1 MNIPNQMN
9 PKARLLR
16 SGASMLVLG
25 AMLAA
30 FAPSAA
36 LAQDAAQSSQSADT
50 DPAATQAD
58 DDTIIVTGQ
67 RKALQ
72 TSQQI
77 KRDADTVVDSI
88 TATDIGSFPDKS
100 VAEALQRVAG
110 ITVNRFAASDDTAH
124 FSAEPSGV
132 IVRGLSQVRNEFNGR
147 DVFSAN
153 SSRGLGW
160 GDISPELLGGV
171 DTYKNQTAEM
181 IEGGIAGTVN
191 LRTRLPFDS
200 PGQTLQISANANYG
214 DISKKLTPD
223 LSGIYS
229 NRWQTGAGEF
239 GVLINYAYSHV
250 ETASQGIQYGR
261 TAVFDGVQFLDPSA
275 PGGTTASRV
284 GPAGM
289 KYIPSSVTF
298 RDNLYDRTRNGLSAA
313 VQWKSND
320 GSLAVTGQYQ
330 RSLYKNTW
338 RERAVQS
345 IITDL
350 YAYPVDFVFTPTG
363 ANQPRIPLMAPGT
376 QFKFDDDGN
385 FVSGSILNQQ
395 TDFSWWGA
403 SDAEAADIA
412 VNSSGQNMLH
422 PCYNWGNASGPAGT
436 GPGGC
441 GLDARGPDLNAVTR
455 LNQNRQFTQDASFNL
470 KWEASERLRFN
481 FDAQYVS
488 SDVNNYDVEIGQY
501 SFANLTLD
509 QSSGLPRATF
519 SAPYSINQSAGGLSN
534 PNNYR
539 YNHAMDHLEDSHGEQ
554 WALRLDGEYDIGS
567 DWLDSIKVGARYADR
582 DQDVR
587 WGNYNWGNI
596 ANNWN
601 IGAHQYTFWNIDSY
615 APSAV
620 TGFTGYPKGLVDVRS
635 FGGDFFGGNL
645 GNFAFF
651 NMDQLE
657 NHAADMLSYDK
668 LKVGQDQW
676 RPTCTRVGELPN
688 SCFRQEELN
697 QISETTKAAYAML
710 RFGGPNAQIGGL
722 GIRGNIGIRYVETKD
737 RSSGAVAYPLQTGWP
752 NINTPDSP
760 DLNSP
765 QHLEYVTCHP
775 VNPGGGAPTP
785 STPAQCYASADER
798 AFNMGGGTLSTVNAT
813 HRNWL
818 PSVNLRIDLSPKWLV
833 RFAASKAMSRPDIGL
848 LKNYVSV
855 GAPEFPGADPSDP
868 RYVKNSAGQ
877 VTGVNPTYTAN
888 AYNPN
893 LKPTTATQFD
903 LAIENYFASVGSFT
917 ITAFYKNF
925 DNYIQ
930 YGSYV
935 QTVTNNGV
943 TRNIA
948 VRGPLNGDGAEVLGA
963 EVAYTRYFDFL
974 PGALKGLGIQANY
987 TYVENHGITN
997 SNVKQVS
1004 GGGNPTT
1011 AQPGSNGT
1019 VFSVDA
1025 LEGLSKHSFN
1035 VVGMYEWKGLSLR
1048 AAYNWRSSYLV
1059 TAVDCCVYLPVWSK
1073 SQGFLDASIR
1083 YGITQNFELSLQ
1095 ATNLLNTKTVLLQ
1108 QVTDAADGAVKTPN
1122 AWFQNDR
1129 RFVAGIRFKY

>member
-1 MNIPNQMN
+1 MNIPDRMN
-9 PKARLLR
+9 PKTHLLR

-30 FAPSAA
+30 VAPSTA

-50 DPAATQAD
+50 DPAATQSD

-67 RKALQ
+67 RRALQ

-88 TATDIGSFPDKS
+88 TATDIGAFPDKS

-132 IVRGLSQVRNEFNGR
+132 IVRGLNQVRNEFNGR

-200 PGQTLQISANANYG
+200 AGQTLQISANANYG

-223 LSGIYS
+223 ISGIYS
-229 NRWQTGAGEF
+229 NRWETGAGEF
-239 GVLINYAYSHV
+239 GVLLNYAYSHV

-261 TAVFDGVQFLDPSA
+261 TAVFNGIQFLDPSG
-275 PGGTTASRV
+275 PNGTSASRV
-284 GPAGM
+284 GPAGL
-289 KYIPSSVTF
+289 KYIPSSVGF

-338 RERAVQS
+338 RERAVIS
-345 IITDL
+345 YITDL
-350 YAYPVDFVFTPTG
+350 YAFPVDFQFSPTS
-363 ANQPRIPLMAPGT
+363 ANQSRIPLMAPGT

-395 TDFSWWGA
+395 TDFSWWGDT
-403 SDAEAADIA
+403 DATAADIA

-422 PCYNWGNASGPAGT
+422 PCYSWGNGT
-436 GPGGC
+436 TPTPGGC

-455 LNQNRQFTQDASFNL
+455 LNKNRQFTQDASFNL
-470 KWEASERLRFN
+470 KWEPTDRLRFN

-488 SDVNNYDVEIGQY
+488 SDVDNYDVEIGQY

-519 SAPYSINQSAGGLSN
+519 SAPYSINQSTGGLSN

-554 WALRLDGEYDIGS
+554 WTGRFDAEYDIGS
-567 DWLDSIKVGARYADR
+567 DWLDSIKIGARYADR

-601 IGAHQYTFWNIDSY
+601 IGAHQYTFWNIDRTQ
-615 APSAV
+615 PSAV
-620 TGFTGYPKGLVDVRS
+620 TGFTGYPAGLTDVRS
-635 FGGDFFGGNL
+635 FGSDFFGGNL
-645 GNFAFF
+645 GSFAFF
-651 NMDQLE
+651 NMDKLE
-657 NHAADMLSYDK
+657 DHAADLLSYDK

-676 RPTCTRVGELPN
+676 RPTCERTGELPG
-688 SCFRQEELN
+688 SCFRPAELN

-710 RFGGPNAQIGGL
+710 RFGGSGKRF
-722 GIRGNIGIRYVETKD
+722 RGNIGVRYVETLD
-737 RSSGAVAYPLQTGWP
+737 RTQGGVSFPSQAWP
-752 NINTPDSP
+752 NINAPVGSP
-760 DLNSP
+760 D
-765 QHLEYVTCHP
+765 YVTCHP
-775 VNPGGGAPTP
+775 VPPADPTLPTP
-785 STPAQCYASADER
+785 ATPANCYASAAER
-798 AFNMGGGTLSTVNAT
+798 SFNSGSGYLTASRAKHT
-813 HRNWL
+813 NWL
-818 PSVNLRIDLSPKWLV
+818 PSFNIRFDLNDKWLI
-833 RFAASKAMSRPDIGL
+833 RFAASKALSRPDIGL

-855 GAPEFPGADPSDP
+855 SAPSFPANGDTSDP
-868 RYVKNSAGQ
+868 RFVITNGQ
-877 VTGVNPTYTAN
+877 VTGVNPTYQGD
-888 AYNPN
+888 AYNPY

-903 LAIENYFASVGSFT
+903 LAVENYFASVGSFT
-917 ITAFYKNF
+917 VTAFYKNF

-930 YGSYV
+930 YGSIN
-935 QTVTNNGV
+935 QQLTNNGV
-943 TRNIA
+943 TRTVQI
-948 VRGPLNGDGAEVLGA
+948 RLPLNGDGAEVYGG

-974 PGALKGLGIQANY
+974 PGALKGLGVQANY

-997 SNVKQVS
+997 SNVKPVS
-1004 GGGNPTT
+1004 GGAGSGT
-1011 AQPGSNGT
+1011 AQPGSAGT
-1019 VFSVDA
+1019 VLTVDS

-1035 VVGMYEWKGLSLR
+1035 LVGMYEWKGLSLR

-1083 YGITQNFELSLQ
+1083 YGITRNFELSIQ
-1095 ATNLLNTKTVLLQ
+1095 GTNLLNTKTVLEQ
-1108 QVTDAADGAVKTPN
+1108 QVSGVEDGAVKTPN